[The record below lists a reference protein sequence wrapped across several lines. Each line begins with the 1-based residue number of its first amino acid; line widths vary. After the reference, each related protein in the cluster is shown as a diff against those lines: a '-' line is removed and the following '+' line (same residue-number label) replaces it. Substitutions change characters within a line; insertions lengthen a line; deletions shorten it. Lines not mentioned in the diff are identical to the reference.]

1 MQNIL
6 YMVKT
11 QREWY
16 QVRLVF
22 NHAVLSAG
30 DSVERLLNSVHGMVL
45 RYRNERG
52 FMRAYNGML
61 YPHVPKEGE
70 LIRRQYEYEH
80 RDTELNDLLDGVVSE
95 ALKEVRQDTPMK
107 RVLKVHKRSGREV
120 PAVEPPKE
128 EQNTK
133 PVGGKKKILLPKKRS
148 GVRLSI

>member
-30 DSVERLLNSVHGMVL
+30 DSVERLLNSAHDMVL
-45 RYRNERG
+45 KYRSERG
-52 FMRAYNGML
+52 FERAYNNMS
-61 YPHVPKEGE
+61 YPHTPKEGE

-80 RDTELNDLLDGVVSE
+80 KDTVLNDLLDGVVSE

-107 RVLKVHKRSGREV
+107 RVLKVHKRFGIDVQSTEPQEV
-120 PAVEPPKE
+120 V
-128 EQNTK
+128 NTK
-133 PVGGKKKILLPKKRS
+133 PVNGKRRILLPKKRAKEI
-148 GVRLSI
+148 VTV